1 VEAEVGILLSKH
13 RLTIGIAE
21 SATGG
26 LLSHLITN
34 VPGSSDYFIG
44 SVVAY
49 ANEAKIS
56 ILGVKENTIR
66 QYGAVSRQTAEEM
79 ATGVKGLMNVD
90 IALATTGIAGP
101 SGAMPGKPLGL
112 VYIAL
117 ASEKGTKVRE
127 FTFQGDRWQNKMA
140 FSEVALGMLKEE
152 LESWISSS

>member
-1 VEAEVGILLSKH
+1 MEEEVASLLNKH
-13 RLTIGIAE
+13 RLTIGVAE

-34 VPGSSDYFIG
+34 VPGSSDYFLG

-56 ILGVKENTIR
+56 ILGVKEDTIK
-66 QYGAVSRQTAEEM
+66 QHGPVSRQTAEEM
-79 ATGVKGLMNVD
+79 ATGVRGLMNVD

-101 SGAMPGKPLGL
+101 SGAMPGKPVGL

-117 ASEKGTKVRE
+117 ASKKGTKAQE
-127 FTFQGDRWQNKMA
+127 FIFQGNRWQNKMA
-140 FSEVALGMLKEE
+140 FSEAALGMLKEE
-152 LESWISSS
+152 LGGWISSS

>member
-1 VEAEVGILLSKH
+1 M
-13 RLTIGIAE
+13 
-21 SATGG
+21 
-26 LLSHLITN
+26 
-34 VPGSSDYFIG
+34 
-44 SVVAY
+44 
-49 ANEAKIS
+49 
-56 ILGVKENTIR
+56 
-66 QYGAVSRQTAEEM
+66 SRQTAEEM

-101 SGAMPGKPLGL
+101 SGAMPGKPVGL

-140 FSEVALGMLKEE
+140 FSEAALGMLKEE

>member
-26 LLSHLITN
+26 LLSHLMTN

-56 ILGVKENTIR
+56 ILGVKENTIK

-101 SGAMPGKPLGL
+101 SGAMPGKPVGL

-140 FSEVALGMLKEE
+140 FSEAALGMLKEE

>member
-56 ILGVKENTIR
+56 ILGVKENTIK

-140 FSEVALGMLKEE
+140 FSEAALGMLKEE

>member
-1 VEAEVGILLSKH
+1 MEAEVGILLSKH

-56 ILGVKENTIR
+56 ILGVKENTIK

-140 FSEVALGMLKEE
+140 FSEAALGMLKEE